1 VAEYQPVPGP
11 RVRTPGLGP
20 GSWLLRLSLFKR
32 LGVGVLIVVVLAFAK
47 VAVGHAEVQDPLGLL
62 PPATEVAPGLLRGG
76 SPTVTGLQGDPIDS
90 GLQALA
96 VSRNVDGIV
105 DVGAP
110 SVSEQAAAG
119 FLDEAYMYESVGAGK
134 APSVIQLK
142 AMADFLRRY
151 TRGAKVVYLH
161 DSSDGDRVIVTAEML
176 LLVRGW
182 SWSAMTKTMAAG
194 DWAQLDASQLT
205 ALRDVDAALHAKHL
219 LPDNPYSALRP
230 IPW

>member
-1 VAEYQPVPGP
+1 
-11 RVRTPGLGP
+11 
-20 GSWLLRLSLFKR
+20 
-32 LGVGVLIVVVLAFAK
+32 
-47 VAVGHAEVQDPLGLL
+47 
-62 PPATEVAPGLLRGG
+62 
-76 SPTVTGLQGDPIDS
+76 
-90 GLQALA
+90 
-96 VSRNVDGIV
+96 
-105 DVGAP
+105 
-110 SVSEQAAAG
+110 
-119 FLDEAYMYESVGAGK
+119 
-134 APSVIQLK
+134 
-142 AMADFLRRY
+142 MADFLRRY